1 MSTLEI
7 LLIALILDYF
17 IGDPDKVWTKIPHP
31 AVLMGNSISWF
42 DKKYNFGSARKIKG
56 LITIFPAERY
66 HSSFYSGK
74 KDRVIVGVNFYTL

>member
-31 AVLMGNSISWF
+31 AVLM
-42 DKKYNFGSARKIKG
+42 
-56 LITIFPAERY
+56 
-66 HSSFYSGK
+66 
-74 KDRVIVGVNFYTL
+74 